1 MVTGTFEG
9 LIVVKDGVGKK
20 GPWKLYNIKVDGK
33 KYGIGFDPVKAAV
46 GDTVQFEAEKSD
58 KGYWEAD
65 PKSFKVIGNA
75 SRSGAAAGTGANS
88 FGADPRQ
95 ASIELQ
101 VCLKTAGEIAAA
113 AVGAGTITPDQAA
126 DYVEK
131 LTASFNNNILNK
143 KEKPKPPARREVP
156 DDDPT
161 NGSDFNT
168 EDDIPY

>member
-9 LIVVKDGVGKK
+9 LIVVKEGNGKK

-33 KYGIGFDPVKAAV
+33 KYGIGFKPVKAGV
-46 GDTVQFEAEKSD
+46 GETVQFEAEQNEN
-58 KGYWEAD
+58 GYWDANPD
-65 PKSFKVIGNA
+65 TFKVIGNTG
-75 SRSGAAAGTGANS
+75 RSGTAGATGTNS

-126 DYVEK
+126 DYVAK

-143 KEKPKPPARREVP
+143 KEKPKTPPPQQVEDSGP
-156 DDDPT
+156 DDDL
-161 NGSDFNT
+161 
-168 EDDIPY
+168 PY

>member
-9 LIVVKDGVGKK
+9 LIVVKEGNGKK

-33 KYGIGFDPVKAAV
+33 KYGIGFKPVKAGV
-46 GDTVQFEAEKSD
+46 GETVQFEAEQNEN
-58 KGYWEAD
+58 GYWDANPD
-65 PKSFKVIGNA
+65 TFKVIGNTG
-75 SRSGAAAGTGANS
+75 RSGTAGATGTNS

-126 DYVEK
+126 DYVAK

-143 KEKPKPPARREVP
+143 KEKPKEPPKVEDVYP
-156 DDDPT
+156 DDS
-161 NGSDFNT
+161 GL
-168 EDDIPY
+168 PY